1 MLEDFF
7 SSQFLRLILR
17 GNFHW
22 RVKSWHRGCMGP
34 PRHIGKA
41 LGSKECP
48 DAFPLSTSSVVW
60 FLNFFLKKEK
70 NVFDFFC
77 CLFFKKKHYNAAPLL
92 HVFTITFNT
101 RIMNQR
107 LHTLDKGRS
116 TTSLSW
122 KINFQ
127 RKSKFLFLV
136 CQIKRTIMEIKTMPC
151 SSSFTKAVLVSW
163 VENVYFF
170 FFLVGF

>member
-1 MLEDFF
+1 MEYAQCLKIFF

-60 FLNFFLKKEK
+60 FLNLKKKEK
-70 NVFDFFC
+70 TFLIFFVVFS
-77 CLFFKKKHYNAAPLL
+77 FKKKHYNAAPLL

-107 LHTLDKGRS
+107 LHTLYKGRS

-127 RKSKFLFLV
+127 RKSKFIFLV
-136 CQIKRTIMEIKTMPC
+136 SQIKRTIMEIKTMPC

-163 VENVYFF
+163 VENV
-170 FFLVGF
+170 